1 MPKTT
6 RTRDEIQ
13 TEINNYRQLLNQ
25 TDYKAL
31 KHADGVLSDDDYAE
45 TLQQRESFRLRI
57 NECEAELAALPE
69 GGIA

>member
-69 GGIA
+69 GGIE